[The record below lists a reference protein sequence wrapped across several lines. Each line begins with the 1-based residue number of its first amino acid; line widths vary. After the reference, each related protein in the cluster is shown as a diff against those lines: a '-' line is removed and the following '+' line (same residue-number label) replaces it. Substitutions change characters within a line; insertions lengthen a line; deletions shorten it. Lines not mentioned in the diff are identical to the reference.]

1 MEDRFCIAPTAET
14 PEVILDKTKN
24 EFRITGK
31 SMPENAYEFFT
42 PIQNWLDE
50 YSKNPN
56 RLTKFD
62 FSLDYFN
69 SGSVKQVFRILCQL
83 EELTEQG
90 KEVEVNW
97 FYRKGDELML
107 SKGLEFDKFLDL
119 NIAVKEK

>member
-1 MEDRFCIAPTAET
+1 MEDKFCIAPTAET